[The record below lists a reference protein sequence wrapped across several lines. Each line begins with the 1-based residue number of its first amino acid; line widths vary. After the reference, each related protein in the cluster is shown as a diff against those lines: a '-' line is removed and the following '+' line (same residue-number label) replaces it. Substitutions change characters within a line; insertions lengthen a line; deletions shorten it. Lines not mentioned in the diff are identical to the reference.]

1 MRQAKVRQED
11 IARAV
16 GVSVSTV
23 SRVMSGAPGIS
34 PATTKKVLR
43 AAADLGAP
51 LTLPAEGD
59 TSSAGPRMQRALLFL
74 KQVDLNSGSG
84 SIYHFVMTG
93 IRKAALQA
101 GVRVELAL
109 LGEDGEIPVQIL
121 GGPETGVLFAGV
133 DPSPELLKTLQETR
147 HPTVLVNGLD
157 ATMTHDQVAPNNYF
171 GGWLAARHLVDMGH
185 RRILQLGT
193 RRRPTLAARTE
204 GFLAAIAQ
212 AGVEGL
218 DCDFL
223 EIANVTEQDAHNA
236 MKDLLTD
243 GTFAYSAVFC
253 SADSVALAV
262 MQELRMR
269 GIDVPGQ
276 VSLLGFNGLP
286 LAEFSSPLLSTLIVD
301 WEFLGSEAVRLLRLR
316 SANPERPTQQTQTQ
330 VLLRQADSVADL
342 TKSGEIGSFRR

>member
-23 SRVMSGAPGIS
+23 SRVLSGAPGIG
-34 PATTKKVLR
+34 PATTEKVLR
-43 AAADLGAP
+43 AAAELGTP
-51 LTLPAEGD
+51 LTLPTEGD
-59 TSSAGPRMQRALLFL
+59 TPAAGPRMQRALLFL
-74 KQVDLNSGSG
+74 RQVDLNSGSG

-93 IRKAALQA
+93 IQKAALQA
-101 GVRVELAL
+101 GLRVELAL

-133 DPSPELLKTLQETR
+133 DPSPDLLKTLLDTR
-147 HPTVLVNGLD
+147 HPTVLVNALD
-157 ATMTHDQVAPNNYF
+157 PTMTHDQVAPNNYF
-171 GGWLAARHLVDMGH
+171 GGWLAAQHFLDMGH

-204 GFLAAIAQ
+204 GFLAAIEQ
-212 AGVEGL
+212 SDDGRL
-218 DCDFL
+218 DCDFA
-223 EIANVTEQDAHNA
+223 EMANVTEQDAHIA
-236 MKDLLTD
+236 MKDLLKD

-253 SADSVALAV
+253 SADIVALAV

-286 LAEFSSPLLSTLIVD
+286 LAEFSSPLLSTLTVD
-301 WEFLGSEAVRLLRLR
+301 WEYLGKEAVRLLRLR
-316 SANPERPTQQTQTQ
+316 SADPERPTQQTQTQ
-330 VLLRQADSVADL
+330 VLLRQAGSVADL
-342 TKSGEIGSFRR
+342 RKPSDIR